1 LSELSANPT
10 GSGGFNPFV
19 DIQVA
24 DNLEGGIH
32 YTSRKTN
39 ASLVYFSITT
49 RKISIPAVYKDVTKK
64 VLVKKGGMN
73 AWREVP
79 CTIPERGKVLPIHY
93 ALGSAALN
101 ASAKR
106 IIDRY
111 VLKVLE
117 NDLNAIVEIGS
128 HTDAQGSDQ
137 FNLTLS
143 ENRAKNVVEYL
154 ISKGVDSSRL
164 IGVGYGETKLL
175 NSCTNGVSCS
185 DQQHL
190 TNRRTEFKVF

>member
-1 LSELSANPT
+1 MSELSANPT

-143 ENRAKNVVEYL
+143 ENRAKNIIEYL

>member
-1 LSELSANPT
+1 MSELSANPT

>member
-143 ENRAKNVVEYL
+143 ENRAKNIIEYL